1 MDINLSDSEILVLG
15 NQNSYLDGIIPDIKF
30 ECMALGT
37 AGQKNS
43 CNINMR
49 NISSLVGKLRDEN
62 RRCL

>member
-1 MDINLSDSEILVLG
+1 MSNNQYSNLE
-15 NQNSYLDGIIPDIKF
+15 GIIPDIKF

-49 NISSLVGKLRDEN
+49 NISSLVAKLRDEN

>member
-43 CNINMR
+43 CNINM
-49 NISSLVGKLRDEN
+49 
-62 RRCL
+62 